1 MTMCRK
7 CGTQVTLFRFQCDV
21 TNKKQFVSCDSSCL
35 DILKTHQWKTFLT
48 RFQQAVQEY
57 TQLPL
62 HMDLNDLEA
71 YVFKGVCLPGT
82 IYIRP
87 IVSRL
92 QYHSLA
98 ILHRQWQQ
106 NQVVDIL
113 LVLRSVLGTSLNMDV
128 IGCIFEFV
136 GRVKIAHI
144 DCKKTLELFSLFSD
158 IMSGVCVKYKQIALK
173 LDIR

>member
-1 MTMCRK
+1 MCRK
-7 CGTQVTLFRFQCDV
+7 CGHQVTLLRFECSATKQS
-21 TNKKQFVSCDSSCL
+21 QFVSCDLSCL
-35 DILKTHQWKTFLT
+35 NILKTHQWKAFLS

-57 TQLPL
+57 TELPL

-71 YVFKGVCLPGT
+71 YVFKGVCLPNT

-87 IVSRL
+87 IMSRL
-92 QYHSLA
+92 QSNSLTR
-98 ILHRQWQQ
+98 LNQQWQQ
-106 NQVVDIL
+106 NQVANIL
-113 LVLRSVLGTSLNMDV
+113 LVIRSVLGTTLNTDV

-173 LDIR
+173 LYIR